1 VKQVQGQGNVEEL
14 KTLKRQ
20 QEREMSVYKVNV
32 RNWDG
37 DARDIKMSDNQDIYT
52 LVHFGNSN
60 DEG

>member
-1 VKQVQGQGNVEEL
+1 MKQVQGQGNVEEL

-37 DARDIKMSDNQDIYT
+37 DGKDRKMSDY
-52 LVHFGNSN
+52 
-60 DEG
+60 